1 VTENFA
7 ELAMNA
13 AQHSKSS
20 IGSFGLVQFFGSEGK
35 RQFICAVADGG
46 VGIRESLMGNSAYRE
61 KIPYDWTAIELA
73 ARERI
78 SGTGNPSR
86 GIGLYGVSEDM
97 HKPGRQLII
106 HSGIGSLRIN
116 ENLEF
121 RAARTRLFP
130 GTLASVWI
138 PA

>member
-1 VTENFA
+1 
-7 ELAMNA
+7 
-13 AQHSKSS
+13 
-20 IGSFGLVQFFGSEGK
+20 
-35 RQFICAVADGG
+35 
-46 VGIRESLMGNSAYRE
+46 MGNSTYRE

-73 ARERI
+73 SRERI
-78 SGTGNPSR
+78 SGTGNPYR

-116 ENLEF
+116 EDLEF
-121 RAARTRLFP
+121 HTARTRLFP